1 MAASGTKA
9 FSSVQERRVAEYL
22 GWQVVAGSGARN
34 CFPGDVKADG
44 WLGECKT
51 HTSPGHKLS
60 FSRSVWNKIRDEAK
74 SRFSAPAYFVD
85 DGSQR
90 VDHTWVMYLP
100 HSITISSHLL
110 ELSLPTVTRAS
121 FTVSREQL
129 EFTHV
134 QAMQAQS
141 PAVPT
146 AVFRM
151 QFGDDSVMLSNI
163 AVFKFVCLSGR

>member
-1 MAASGTKA
+1 MAASGTKT
-9 FSSVQERRVAEYL
+9 FSSIQERRVAEYL
-22 GWQVVAGSGARN
+22 GWQVVRGSGARN
-34 CFPGDVKADG
+34 CFPGDVKAEG

-60 FSRSVWNKIRDEAK
+60 FSRAVWKKIQDEAK

-85 DGSQR
+85 DGSQL

-100 HSITISSHLL
+100 HSITTPVHLL
-110 ELSLPTVTRAS
+110 EFSLPAVTRAS

-129 EFTHV
+129 ELTYVH
-134 QAMQAQS
+134 AMKTQS
-141 PAVPT
+141 SSVPT
-146 AVFRM
+146 MVFKI
-151 QFGDDSVMLSNI
+151 QFGDEFVMLSNI